1 MASLGKR
8 NARDPY
14 FKKQEPSLC
23 ADVWMVSEI
32 FLLGIGV
39 DSAIFF
45 FWSGQHVVND
55 TCLSPEH
62 PPPPVTGTLIVGQQE
77 VVVA

>member
-23 ADVWMVSEI
+23 ADVVDGFRDI
-32 FLLGIGV
+32 LLGIGV

-45 FWSGQHVVND
+45 FLEWS
-55 TCLSPEH
+55 TCRK
-62 PPPPVTGTLIVGQQE
+62 
-77 VVVA
+77 

>member
-1 MASLGKR
+1 
-8 NARDPY
+8 
-14 FKKQEPSLC
+14 
-23 ADVWMVSEI
+23 MVSEI

-62 PPPPVTGTLIVGQQE
+62 PPPVTGTLIVGQQE